1 MSQIG
6 PAPKRSDEI
15 GQMNLGH
22 AHNSF
27 EFKYFAQLD
36 HTPFHSNLF
45 GHLLTHSLYKAINRL
60 PFSQIF
66 KFIHL
71 LQQFPKMAMNMGD
84 KKSLFKA
91 MVPEVEISMTSSG
104 LTLRSKRFHTPRF
117 VPYEATGK
125 CKECRSDTVELD
137 FMVCQQG
144 VTLYCSRITGEKF
157 VKFDKMNE
165 LPGYCFFKLRS
176 RGRVFNVV
184 HGNPEAAD
192 QTTIKEYMRPTQP
205 SKTTVK
211 EEEIIDLTDSR
222 APSPIE
228 LIDKATKLPV
238 KEEEII
244 ELSNSRAPS
253 PIQTI
258 DATGQEEMDDPVQS
272 FLDSLSAATKFLD
285 IPRDTNLD
293 SRLSSASLSS
303 TSSLGTEEGDPIIR
317 MGKMPWEAEE
327 EEAVANLAKKPKM
340 DNE

>member
-1 MSQIG
+1 
-6 PAPKRSDEI
+6 
-15 GQMNLGH
+15 
-22 AHNSF
+22 
-27 EFKYFAQLD
+27 
-36 HTPFHSNLF
+36 
-45 GHLLTHSLYKAINRL
+45 
-60 PFSQIF
+60 
-66 KFIHL
+66 
-71 LQQFPKMAMNMGD
+71 MGD

-184 HGNPEAAD
+184 HGNPEAVD
-192 QTTIKEYMRPTQP
+192 QTAITEYMRPHQP

-222 APSPIE
+222 SPSPIQS
-228 LIDKATKLPV
+228 IGTATKLPV

-253 PIQTI
+253 PIPTI
-258 DATGQEEMDDPVQS
+258 DATGQEGTTHSIEAIGNEEVDDPVQS
-272 FLDSLSAATKFLD
+272 FLDSLSAATSFLD
-285 IPRDTNLD
+285 VPRNSDLD
-293 SRLSSASLSS
+293 KRLYSPSISS
-303 TSSLGTEEGDPIIR
+303 TSSIDAEEGDAAIR

-327 EEAVANLAKKPKM
+327 EEAAAAKKPKM